1 MQAWS
6 PSVAHFKGTCSVIY
20 NFSDYSIT
28 TILNHLLSS
37 CTFPLYRV
45 YKESLVFRGLLSA
58 VRFPDLLTVQ
68 DLCISSMQRSLLP
81 LQLQTVS
88 ATTVF
93 LPYPSRRPNRRVREP
108 PQPFPASSFPASVST
123 QLKPQNKQ
131 ATNKNRI
138 DRVAESP
145 HPDSVKVCDYLFPIK
160 RESSPTQ
167 LLKKGEILFSNRA
180 VSLGVA

>member
-6 PSVAHFKGTCSVIY
+6 PSVAHFKGTCKCNLQFFWLFY
-20 NFSDYSIT
+20 HSDSQSPAF
-28 TILNHLLSS
+28 LLYIS
-37 CTFPLYRV
+37 FV
-45 YKESLVFRGLLSA
+45 QGLQREPYLLWSTLSA
-58 VRFPDLLTVQ
+58 VRFPDSHTVQ
-68 DLCISSMQRSLLP
+68 DLCISSMQKSLLP

-93 LPYPSRRPNRRVREP
+93 PPYPSRRPNTRVRET

-123 QLKPQNKQ
+123 QLKPQNKR

-145 HPDSVKVCDYLFPIK
+145 HPDSMKVWLSFP
-160 RESSPTQ
+160 
-167 LLKKGEILFSNRA
+167 N
-180 VSLGVA
+180 

>member
-1 MQAWS
+1 MWS
-6 PSVAHFKGTCSVIY
+6 
-20 NFSDYSIT
+20 
-28 TILNHLLSS
+28 LS
-37 CTFPLYRV
+37 
-45 YKESLVFRGLLSA
+45 G
-58 VRFPDLLTVQ
+58 VRFPDLHTVP
-68 DLCISSMQRSLLP
+68 DLCVSSVQKSLLP

-88 ATTVF
+88 TTTVF
-93 LPYPSRRPNRRVREP
+93 LPYPSRRPNTRVRET

-145 HPDSVKVCDYLFPIK
+145 HPESVKVCDYLFPIR

-167 LLKKGEILFSNRA
+167 LLKKGETLFSNTA